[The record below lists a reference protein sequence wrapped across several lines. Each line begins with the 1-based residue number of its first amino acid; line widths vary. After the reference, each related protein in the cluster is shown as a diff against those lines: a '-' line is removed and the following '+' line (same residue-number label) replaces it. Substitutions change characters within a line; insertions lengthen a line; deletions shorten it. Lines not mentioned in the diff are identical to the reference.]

1 MYQKILFTEP
11 GVAKLCEDTLTD
23 PQDHEVQ
30 VKLVVSSISSGTER
44 ANLLGNRNVSPHC
57 GETDPVFPRSGGYSS
72 SGIVTAVGKNVSDL
86 TPGDRVALSWSSH
99 SQVLK
104 IDRNLVYPLNDHVS
118 FEDAALFHIAIFP
131 LAAIRK
137 CHVEPGESVLVMGM
151 GVLGLTALQLLRQTG
166 AVPIIA
172 ADPIPEKRAKALE
185 CGADY
190 ALDPYA
196 EDFSA
201 KVLQLTG
208 GGANAAI
215 EVTGVG
221 KALDSVL
228 DCMAKFGRVAL
239 LGCTRNSDFTIDYYR
254 KVHGPGI
261 TLVGAHTDARP
272 QSESS
277 FGWWTQKD
285 DVETIHRL
293 TAFHRLHLSSLVD
306 ETHSPLEAETI
317 YQRLATEKSF
327 PMVQFDW
334 RKLT

>member
-11 GVAKLCEDTLTD
+11 GVARLCEYTLEA
-23 PQDHEVQ
+23 PQKNEVQ
-30 VKLVVSSISSGTER
+30 VKLMISSISSGTER
-44 ANLLGNRNVSPHC
+44 ANLLGDRNVSPHC
-57 GETDPVFPRSGGYSS
+57 QEMDPVFPRSGGYSS
-72 SGIVTAVGKNVSDL
+72 SGIITAVGEDVCDL
-86 TPGDRVALSWSSH
+86 KPGDRVALSWSSH
-99 SQVLK
+99 AQMLN
-104 IDRNLVYPLNDHVS
+104 IDRNLVYQLEDQVS
-118 FEDAALFHIAIFP
+118 FEDAALFHISIFP

-137 CHVEPGESVLVMGM
+137 CHIEPGEAVLVMGM

-172 ADPIPEKRAKALE
+172 ADPIPEKREKALAS
-185 CGADY
+185 GADY
-190 ALDPYA
+190 ALDPSA
-196 EDFSA
+196 ADFSDQV
-201 KVLQLTG
+201 KKLTC

-239 LGCTRNSDFTIDYYR
+239 LGCTRHSDFTIDYYR

-272 QSESS
+272 QKESS

-306 ETHSPLEAETI
+306 ENHSPKEAETI
-317 YQRLATEKSF
+317 YHRLATDRSF
-327 PMVQFDW
+327 PMIQFDW
-334 RKLT
+334 RMLP